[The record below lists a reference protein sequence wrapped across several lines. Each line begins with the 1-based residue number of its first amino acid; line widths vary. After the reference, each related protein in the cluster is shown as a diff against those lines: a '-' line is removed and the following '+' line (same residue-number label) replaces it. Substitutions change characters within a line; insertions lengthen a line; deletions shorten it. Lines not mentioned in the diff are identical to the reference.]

1 MKKLLVLI
9 IALVMTLS
17 LAACGGNEGAA
28 EPTPEAPA
36 TDVSAPA
43 ASAPAPSDI
52 TLVGKE
58 ANFTTLLVPS
68 DFGEFYDKD
77 GYAVAEGTNA
87 SIVVTPTIEPDIRI
101 EGITEDYMVDLMKDT
116 YSNIKVLNFDNPV
129 TIAGVDAV
137 SFLFT
142 GDGATSGKNKTVCH
156 LTLFFSIEGQ
166 DCEQQLSFT
175 YDTGANTSLE
185 AGLADIIESISLE

>member
-1 MKKLLVLI
+1 MKKLLVLM

-52 TLVGKE
+52 TLVSKE

-116 YSNIKVLNFDNPV
+116 YSNIKVLSFDNPV

>member
-1 MKKLLVLI
+1 MKKLLVLM
-9 IALVMTLS
+9 IAIVMTLS
-17 LAACGGNEGAA
+17 LAACGGDEGTTAPA
-28 EPTPEAPA
+28 PEA
-36 TDVSAPA
+36 SAPA
-43 ASAPAPSDI
+43 ASDI
-52 TLVGKE
+52 TLVSKE

-87 SIVVTPTIEPDIRI
+87 SIVVTPTIEPDVRI
-101 EGITEDYMVDLMKDT
+101 ESITEDYMVDLMVDT
-116 YSNIKVLNFDNPV
+116 YSNIKVLAFDNPV

-137 SFLFT
+137 SFKFT

-166 DCEQQLSFT
+166 DCEQQLIFT

-185 AGLADIIESISLE
+185 ANLTDMIESISLE

>member
-1 MKKLLVLI
+1 MKRLLVLI
-9 IALVMTLS
+9 MALVMTLS
-17 LAACGGNEGAA
+17 LVGCGGNGGSA
-28 EPTPEAPA
+28 ESDSKAS
-36 TDVSAPA
+36 VPA
-43 ASAPAPSDI
+43 ASNI

-68 DFGEFYDKD
+68 DFGEFYDID

-87 SIVVTPTIEPDIRI
+87 NIIVTPTIVPDIRI
-101 EGITEDYMVDLMKDT
+101 EAITKDYMVNLMGDT
-116 YSNIKVLNFDNPV
+116 YSNIKVLAFDNPV

-142 GDGATSGKNKTVCH
+142 GDGKTSGKNKTVCH

-166 DCEQQLSFT
+166 DCEQQISFT

-185 AGLADIIESISLE
+185 ANITKIIESISLE